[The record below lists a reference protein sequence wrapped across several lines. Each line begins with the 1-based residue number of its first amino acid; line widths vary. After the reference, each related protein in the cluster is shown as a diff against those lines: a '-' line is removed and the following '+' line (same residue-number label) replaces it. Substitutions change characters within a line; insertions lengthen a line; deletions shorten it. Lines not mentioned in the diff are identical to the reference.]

1 MVPAA
6 WISITAEL
14 SSCSLTGASLGD
26 APCAAAAG
34 REYLYGEH
42 GVKQDLREAHALC
55 FQAADGG
62 DTKGMLL
69 LAHYYLLIPTTEENL
84 LLSLE
89 WAQKARAAGE
99 NADVLIDEAN
109 RRMKELKK
117 K

>member
-1 MVPAA
+1 M
-6 WISITAEL
+6 
-14 SSCSLTGASLGD
+14 
-26 APCAAAAG
+26 
-34 REYLYGEH
+34 
-42 GVKQDLREAHALC
+42 
-55 FQAADGG
+55 
-62 DTKGMLL
+62 